1 MKNIINKSKK
11 KSIVKYILICC
22 GVIIYSIGVKWFVYN
37 ANVLPSGL
45 TGLSRLIQK
54 LLEDYLKISLP
65 LTLINVTVNL
75 LPASFALRIIG
86 KKFTIMSFAIMF
98 SCTVLV
104 DILPQIQLTDDNLVM
119 SIFGGIL
126 CGFASGLFFKNGV
139 SGGGSD
145 FIALSVSEKYH
156 ISAFNYILM
165 FNISLVTIQAFIY
178 GFQYAFYSIIFQYF
192 QTSAINM
199 TYRHYDKKTILIITN
214 EPTLVSEALINS
226 IGHSSTKF
234 DGEGMYT
241 KSKKYLLYM
250 IVTEPELKVAIRKIK
265 EIDPNAFINII
276 DSTQIQGNF
285 KYLSVMKPENLD

>member
-1 MKNIINKSKK
+1 MNNKINNKS
-11 KSIVKYILICC
+11 IIKYLTICF
-22 GVIIYSIGVKWFVYN
+22 GVVVYSIGVKWFVYN

-45 TGLSRLIQK
+45 TGLSRLIQM
-54 LLEDYLKISLP
+54 LLEDNFNISLP
-65 LTLINVTVNL
+65 LTLINVSVNL
-75 LPASFALRIIG
+75 IPASFALKIIG
-86 KKFTIMSFAIMF
+86 KKFTIMSFIIMF
-98 SCTVLV
+98 SCSFLV
-104 DILPQIQLTDDNLVM
+104 DLLPQIQLSDDKLVM

-165 FNISLVTIQAFIY
+165 FNISLVGIQALIY

-199 TYRHYDKKTILIITN
+199 TYKHYDKKTILIVTD
-214 EPTLVSEALINS
+214 EPKLVSEALINA

-234 DGEGMYT
+234 EGEGMYT
-241 KSKKYLLYM
+241 NSKKYLLYM
-250 IVTEPELKVAIRKIK
+250 IVTEPELKIAIRKIK
-265 EIDPNAFINII
+265 ETDPNAFVNII
-276 DSTQIQGNF
+276 DSRQIQGNF
-285 KYLSVMKPENLD
+285 KYLSVMTPENLE